1 MRFEED
7 RPFSDPEVA
16 ARKLLEIANSVEAVR
31 DGRIHIEKINYRL
44 RVERIA
50 LKVRLMTRGGYDW
63 TRRYP
68 PASRMPDGFNT
79 EVDKTGWRH

>member
-50 LKVRLMTRGGYDW
+50 LKVRLMTRGGYGW
-63 TRRYP
+63 TRRYLP
-68 PASRMPDGFNT
+68 VAIA
-79 EVDKTGWRH
+79 